1 MSDAAEAK
9 ELFRVPND
17 DGTAEVETL
26 FAFSLGQDR
35 YKIDNCPFY
44 AYYISLHDIVHAP
57 FDDGEGFA
65 TFQEVVSKSGNR
77 TVRVIFDPPVEPGNR
92 SAETL
97 NALAAL
103 GCGYEGANPKY
114 FAVNVP
120 PQVELQAVQ
129 ALLMEREV
137 EWESADPS
145 YAELDPDDA

>member
-9 ELFRVPND
+9 VLFRVPND

-65 TFQEVVSKSGNR
+65 TFQEVVSKLGNR

-145 YAELDPDDA
+145 YAELHRDDP